1 MVNNLVTQKKHLMKL
16 VKVVFAVAF
25 TFMLMSMACNKND
38 NKKLKTNASLI
49 GTWELRESSAAMNP
63 TVSKFPVGN
72 GNLVIF
78 TDNTYEFR
86 RDGQIVKSGKYK
98 VVADSSVEQNVCLI
112 FQKGEYAQR
121 VSFDGNVEPKRFFQ
135 IFGNKLSFVSGCYA
149 VDAGHKEE
157 YEKVIN
163 D

>member
-1 MVNNLVTQKKHLMKL
+1 MKL
-16 VKVVFAVAF
+16 VRLALIVVFTSF
-25 TFMLMSMACNKND
+25 LLSISCNKNE
-38 NKKLKTNASLI
+38 NKKSKSEAMLV
-49 GTWELRESSAAMNP
+49 GTWELRETSAAMNP
-63 TVSKFPVGN
+63 TVSKFPAGN
-72 GNLVIF
+72 GNLLIF
-78 TDNTYEFR
+78 TDNSYEFR

>member
-1 MVNNLVTQKKHLMKL
+1 MARRGPCGHGRACSVRANGAIRLSG
-16 VKVVFAVAF
+16 FCRERFDAAV
-25 TFMLMSMACNKND
+25 
-38 NKKLKTNASLI
+38 
-49 GTWELRESSAAMNP
+49 ERR
-63 TVSKFPVGN
+63 PVGN

>member
-1 MVNNLVTQKKHLMKL
+1 MRLAQLAFMV
-16 VKVVFAVAF
+16 VATSF
-25 TFMLMSMACNKND
+25 LLSMSCNKIQ
-38 NKKLKTNASLI
+38 NKKSKNEAMLV
-49 GTWELRESSAAMNP
+49 GTWELRETSAAMNP
-63 TVSKFPVGN
+63 TVSKFPAGN
-72 GNLVIF
+72 GNLLIF
-78 TDNTYEFR
+78 NDNSYEFR